1 MAEALIFPDPL
12 ELIISEIVSDSE
24 FADVVISV
32 DPRPDDFKGLYV
44 HVRDAGGPGDWQHA
58 FEDTRVSVEVSHPDS
73 VEASRVIR
81 RIDQIIRSFHTGE
94 GLWLDT
100 VTRPYYSPDPD
111 MRVPAYMMT
120 HTIRVRGIEVAAG

>member
-1 MAEALIFPDPL
+1 MAEALLFPDPL
-12 ELIISEIVSDSE
+12 ELAISAIVSDSE
-24 FADVVISV
+24 FTDAAISV
-32 DPRPDDFKGLYV
+32 DPRPDDFEGLYV
-44 HVRDAGGPGDWQHA
+44 HVRDAGGPGEWQHT
-58 FEDTRVSVEVSHPDS
+58 FEDARVSVEVSHPDS

-120 HTIRVRGIEVAAG
+120 HTIRVRGTEVVTG

>member
-1 MAEALIFPDPL
+1 MAEALLFPDPL
-12 ELIISEIVSDSE
+12 ELIISEIASDSE
-24 FADVVISV
+24 FADAAISV
-32 DPRPDDFKGLYV
+32 DPRPDEFRGLYV
-44 HVRDAGGPGDWQHA
+44 CVRDAGGLGDWQHV
-58 FEDTRVSVEVSHPDS
+58 FEDARVSIEVSHPDS
-73 VEASRVIR
+73 VEALRVIR

-120 HTIRVRGIEVAAG
+120 HTIRVRGIEVAAE

>member
-1 MAEALIFPDPL
+1 MAEALLFPDPL
-12 ELIISEIVSDSE
+12 ELAISAIVSDLE
-24 FADVVISV
+24 FTDAVISV

-44 HVRDAGGPGDWQHA
+44 HVRDAGGPGEWQHT
-58 FEDTRVSVEVSHPDS
+58 FEVSHPDS
-73 VEASRVIR
+73 VEASRAIR

-120 HTIRVRGIEVAAG
+120 HTIRVRGIEVVTG

>member
-1 MAEALIFPDPL
+1 MAGALIFPDPL
-12 ELIISEIVSDSE
+12 ALVISAISSDPE
-24 FADVVISV
+24 FLDAVISV

-73 VEASRVIR
+73 VEASRTIR
-81 RIDQIIRSFHTGE
+81 RIDQIVRSFHTGE